1 MKQAACG
8 TSPRQRTG
16 EAGFTL
22 VETLVA
28 IVILVFGLVAV
39 TNLLL
44 VAGSSSTVA
53 NAGSAA
59 TAVAVEQME
68 AIKATPFLNLVPGPG
83 GANPLDADNPGFFRN
98 STTDPRLSIP
108 GAGAISVRWSIE
120 PVAPNIFYIRVRA
133 EARGPLLAGRTRAD
147 YTSFRA
153 CTDPVPNA
161 GLCAIP
167 PCCPP

>member
-1 MKQAACG
+1 MKQAACE
-8 TSPRQRTG
+8 TSPKQRSG

-22 VETLVA
+22 VEALTA

-39 TNLLL
+39 TNLLI

-59 TAVAVEQME
+59 AAVAVEQME
-68 AIKATPFLNLVPGPG
+68 AIRATSFFNIVPGPG
-83 GANPLDADNPGFFRN
+83 GPNPLDADNAGFFRN

-120 PVAPNIFYIRVRA
+120 QVDPRLFYIRVRA
-133 EARGPLLAGRTRAD
+133 EARGPLLAGRTRAE

-161 GLCAIP
+161 GVCAIP
-167 PCCPP
+167 PCCP